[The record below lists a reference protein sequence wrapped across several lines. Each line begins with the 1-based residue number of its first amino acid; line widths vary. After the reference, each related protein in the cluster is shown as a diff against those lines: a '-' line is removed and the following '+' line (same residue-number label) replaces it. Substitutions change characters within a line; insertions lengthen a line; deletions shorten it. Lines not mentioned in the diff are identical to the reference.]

1 MITFNIKVRDV
12 ETGKVTTWTLNE
24 VLEEINRDRS
34 EDWTDYDA
42 SDWREGWRDWVQD
55 DGYFELIEKGETN
68 D

>member
-1 MITFNIKVRDV
+1 MDNIKVRDV
-12 ETGKVTTWTLNE
+12 ETRKVLTWTLNQ

-55 DGYFELIEKGETN
+55 DGYFKLIEKGETN
-68 D
+68 G

>member
-1 MITFNIKVRDV
+1 MDNIKVRDV
-12 ETGKVTTWTLNE
+12 ETRKVLTWTLNK

-55 DGYFELIEKGETN
+55 DGYFKLIEKGETN
-68 D
+68 G

>member
-1 MITFNIKVRDV
+1 MDNIKVRDV
-12 ETGKVTTWTLNE
+12 ETRKVLTWTLNQ

-55 DGYFELIEKGETN
+55 DGYFELIEKG